1 MDKRKKVHSFFAVLV
16 LVIIMLGMAP
26 VQETYAATDEAKA
39 EFQEMVIEMFQTG
52 DTSTK
57 DISDLKLTWSEYNE
71 IFWDVIANECWLEYQ
86 CCYNSVNQSE
96 TYTEN
101 GVKYVKNFY
110 VLNMDSNLPEFTAA
124 ARKHIEYINSQ
135 IDSQMTDLDKLVLI
149 HDYIDKINS
158 YDLNA
163 PHGYIHSATGP
174 LFYGSSVCDGYAKA
188 MNLLLNAVGVEADTV
203 GNDTHGWSLVKI
215 DGEYYH
221 VDATWDDTRTGVTGS
236 YRTHYFMMRNDD
248 EYRNDTCSP
257 HTGFKEWDS
266 TINGYKTTF
275 STSTKFTDWYV
286 HSVIGD
292 MYYYD
297 GYWYYVQDGSIVK
310 NEIYGTADS
319 CVSVVSGT
327 GLTVTGITDGVLSYT
342 ENSVEKTLSLS
353 EEEETEMTLDEA
365 KAEFRK
371 ILIDMIET
379 GDSSK
384 RDISHLKLTYNDYY
398 PIYQDVIE
406 NECRIAYSCYYNA
419 VPQTEKDADGYVLK
433 FWFYYV
439 DPDFQTQY
447 AAIKEQIAYVHS
459 QLDPDMTD
467 LDKVLWIHDYLISI
481 TTYKDSDDGHKVT
494 SVGPLYKGEAVCTGY
509 ARALATLLYAEGI
522 ETYQVYGDNHQWI
535 VVLIDGELY
544 HVDATWDDTRS
555 TRAGVSGKHY
565 FLMRTDDEFM
575 NDAACPHNP
584 KTTNFQLYN
593 PETKLMENTN
603 CTSTTYTDWYVHS
616 VSGDMYYYNGYWYYV
631 QDDSIQKNNIQGT
644 DCSIVVSGTDITLQG
659 ITDGVLKY
667 TLDSEEKTIQ
677 LSDDGDG
684 TGDNEDGNT
693 TGGNQDDESG
703 NTTGGDQDDE
713 SGNTTGGNQDDE
725 SGNTTGGNQ
734 DDESGNTTGGNQ
746 DDESGNTT
754 GGNQD
759 DESGNTTGG
768 NQDDESGN
776 TTGGNKDDE
785 SGNAT
790 GGTEENESGN
800 TTGGNQDAE
809 SGNIT
814 GGDQD
819 DESGNTTG
827 GNQNAE
833 SGNTTGGNQDNESGN
848 TTGGN
853 QDAESGNTTDGNQ
866 NGESGSTTG
875 GTAENATGN
884 NGSDTS
890 NTSVSFDGEYQ
901 EDGETSTQFTFKD
914 KKSKAYYKVLTK
926 GEKTGTVV
934 YVKPYASAKG
944 KVTIPATVKKDGVT
958 YKVIGISAN
967 AFKNNKKI
975 TQIVIGKNVK
985 TIGSKAFYNCKKLKS
1000 ITVKTTKLTSS
1011 SVKKTAFKGISK
1023 NVTVKVTKSK
1033 YSKYKKLFVSK
1044 GLKSKTQVVK
1054 K

>member
-1 MDKRKKVHSFFAVLV
+1 
-16 LVIIMLGMAP
+16 
-26 VQETYAATDEAKA
+26 
-39 EFQEMVIEMFQTG
+39 
-52 DTSTK
+52 
-57 DISDLKLTWSEYNE
+57 
-71 IFWDVIANECWLEYQ
+71 
-86 CCYNSVNQSE
+86 
-96 TYTEN
+96 
-101 GVKYVKNFY
+101 
-110 VLNMDSNLPEFTAA
+110 
-124 ARKHIEYINSQ
+124 
-135 IDSQMTDLDKLVLI
+135 
-149 HDYIDKINS
+149 
-158 YDLNA
+158 
-163 PHGYIHSATGP
+163 
-174 LFYGSSVCDGYAKA
+174 
-188 MNLLLNAVGVEADTV
+188 
-203 GNDTHGWSLVKI
+203 
-215 DGEYYH
+215 
-221 VDATWDDTRTGVTGS
+221 
-236 YRTHYFMMRNDD
+236 
-248 EYRNDTCSP
+248 
-257 HTGFKEWDS
+257 
-266 TINGYKTTF
+266 
-275 STSTKFTDWYV
+275 
-286 HSVIGD
+286 

-297 GYWYYVQDGSIVK
+297 GYWYYVQDGCIVK
-310 NEIYGTADS
+310 NKIDGTADS
-319 CVSVVSGT
+319 CVAVVSGT

-439 DPDFQTQY
+439 DPDFQIQY
-447 AAIKEQIAYVHS
+447 AAVKNQIAYVHS

-509 ARALATLLYAEGI
+509 ARTLATLLYAEGI
-522 ETYQVYGDNHQWI
+522 ETYQVYGDNHQW
-535 VVLIDGELY
+535 VAVLIDGKLY

-631 QDDSIQKNNIQGT
+631 QDGSIQKNNIQGT
-644 DCSIVVSGTDITLQG
+644 DCSIVVSGADITLQG
-659 ITDGVLKY
+659 ITNGVLKY
-667 TLDSEEKTIQ
+667 TLNSEEKTIQ
-677 LSDDGDG
+677 LSGDGDG

-693 TGGNQDDESG
+693 TDGNQDDG
-703 NTTGGDQDDE
+703 
-713 SGNTTGGNQDDE
+713 SGNTTGGNQ
-725 SGNTTGGNQ
+725 G
-734 DDESGNTTGGNQ
+734 
-746 DDESGNTT
+746 
-754 GGNQD
+754 
-759 DESGNTTGG
+759 
-768 NQDDESGN
+768 
-776 TTGGNKDDE
+776 DE

-790 GGTEENESGN
+790 GGIQG
-800 TTGGNQDAE
+800 
-809 SGNIT
+809 
-814 GGDQD
+814 

-827 GNQNAE
+827 E
-833 SGNTTGGNQDNESGN
+833 TT
-848 TTGGN
+848 
-853 QDAESGNTTDGNQ
+853 
-866 NGESGSTTG
+866 
-875 GTAENATGN
+875 ENANGN
-884 NGSDTS
+884 NGSDTPD
-890 NTSVSFDGEYQ
+890 TAVGFEGEDQ
-901 EDGETSTQFTFKD
+901 EDDETSAKVTFKD

-926 GEKTGTVV
+926 GKKTGTVV

-958 YKVIGISAN
+958 YKVVGISAN

-1011 SVKKTAFKGISK
+1011 SVKKTVFKGISK